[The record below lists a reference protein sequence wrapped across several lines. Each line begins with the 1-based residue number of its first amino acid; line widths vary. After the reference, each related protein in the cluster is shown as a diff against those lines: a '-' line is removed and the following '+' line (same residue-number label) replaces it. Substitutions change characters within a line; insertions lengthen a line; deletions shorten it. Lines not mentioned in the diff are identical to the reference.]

1 MVDLMNNTLQ
11 PKGGKYFVTG
21 TIASSESVIPKV
33 NENSRYNNG
42 PQYYVIINDVGFD
55 SPFNASLDPQIKEL
69 FEAVVKA
76 HMRQSKPE
84 YGNKWQLSANLNA
97 VTQAGAKNEIS
108 FIDLKT
114 KQEAK
119 ASFNP
124 ASGTPVTVALDMY
137 YSQNAKPEYGHIV
150 MKYSGLIFEDVS
162 HVQAFGSG
170 SQDLASVIGGITK
183 VDSLNYAGEGLP
195 QQDVNGFAKA
205 SQAPVAPA
213 QSAQGQ
219 APVQPAGQ
227 PQPQPAQGQANPF
240 GAQGQANPFG
250 SQGQNGQAQPQ
261 APVQGQ
267 PAQGQA
273 NPFGAQGQANPF
285 GSQGQNDQ
293 TGQNGQNPFSGWNPD
308 NSNNP
313 F

>member
-21 TIASSESVIPKV
+21 TIASSESVTPKV

-150 MKYSGLIFEDVS
+150 MKYSGLIFEDAS
-162 HVQAFGSG
+162 KVQAFGSG

-195 QQDVNGFAKA
+195 QQDVNGFAKT

-219 APVQPAGQ
+219 APAQPAG
-227 PQPQPAQGQANPF
+227 
-240 GAQGQANPFG
+240 
-250 SQGQNGQAQPQ
+250 QPQ

-273 NPFGAQGQANPF
+273 NPFG
-285 GSQGQNDQ
+285 SQGQNGQ
-293 TGQNGQNPFSGWNPD
+293 AGQNGQNPFSGWNPD

>member
-1 MVDLMNNTLQ
+1 MVDLINNTLQ
-11 PKGGKYFVTG
+11 PKGSKYFVTG
-21 TIASSESVIPKV
+21 MIASSESVTPKA

-42 PQYYVIINDVGFD
+42 PQYYVIVNNVGFD
-55 SPFNASLDPQIKEL
+55 SPFNASLEPQFKEL

-76 HMRQSKPE
+76 HMRQAKPE
-84 YGNKWQLSANLNA
+84 YGGQMQLSANLSS
-97 VTQAGAKNEIS
+97 VTQSGKVNEIS

-183 VDSLNYAGEGLP
+183 VDSLNYANADAQALP
-195 QQDVNGFAKA
+195 QQDVNGFVKA
-205 SQAPVAPA
+205 PQAPA
-213 QSAQGQ
+213 
-219 APVQPAGQ
+219 
-227 PQPQPAQGQANPF
+227 QPAQGQAQGQPNPF
-240 GAQGQANPFG
+240 NAQPQAPQGQPNPF
-250 SQGQNGQAQPQ
+250 GQNGQAP
-261 APVQGQ
+261 QGQ
-267 PAQGQA
+267 
-273 NPFGAQGQANPF
+273 NGAQG
-285 GSQGQNDQ
+285 GQNP
-293 TGQNGQNPFSGWNPD
+293 GQNPFADWNP
-308 NSNNP
+308 NNANNP